1 MGNKINN
8 LYEFG
13 EFQLDTQERVLIRQ
27 NETIILAPKVFDT
40 LEVLLKS
47 DGKIVSKD
55 DLMDEIWADSFVE
68 EGNLTQNI
76 YVLRQTL
83 GKDFIET
90 IPRRGYR
97 FSVDV
102 NVVELEKVSGKK
114 ETNEKQVFE
123 NDKNLSEIMVATKTK
138 TYLSE
143 EIIEDSSEAIQTET
157 LQSSLP
163 ANKRSNRLLIGLGIL
178 AVSAISAIAFW
189 AWNSSTTNAL
199 ESSSNRPEF
208 RAATDTGNV
217 LNSAISPNGN
227 FLALIKKERNLDNS
241 LWLKDVKLDQEV
253 RLDFP
258 ENLNATFV
266 SFSENGENIYIYSRP
281 GSNQAGEIH
290 IIDRFGGNLRL
301 IAKDVWSAFG
311 LSGGD
316 KFLSFIRVNPAA
328 NDSHLIVKNLET
340 DEEKTLATE
349 HFPEEFASVL
359 SYPVFSSN
367 DKKILAVSEQS
378 RKFTSNLLEIDVETG
393 TTKKIETSG
402 LKEISQ
408 AAYKNEDE
416 IILIAQEERKPP
428 QIYKLFISSGKLE
441 QITDGVDS
449 YVRFSL
455 AENGQ
460 TLSAIKSKLFSN
472 LWFIPDADTK
482 KAKQITFGNG
492 KIDGIYGL
500 NTLPD
505 GEIIYVS
512 VAEKQS
518 DFWTADPETGEL
530 RQLTKN
536 EGEINEHPF
545 VSRENRYIYFDSL
558 RNGDR
563 NVYRMDFDGQNVTKI
578 TSDENAVDLFPVA
591 SNDEARLYF
600 IRQEKGV
607 SAIWK
612 KDLPDG
618 KPEKLEISEKAIP
631 VGFLKISPDSKYL
644 LFRQGIK
651 NKSESPAKT
660 YQVGII
666 SLENPTDDLKFV
678 EIPSGNLVVRWSQ
691 TGDAVDYFA
700 QTDSSVEI
708 WRKNIFKPENKE
720 KIAELPNMRIFNFS
734 WFSNGKDLVVTEG
747 KFMDDVVLIQK
758 FLNRNAGSLVCDFLY
773 NLRHA
778 GRLRSV

>member
-1 MGNKINN
+1 MSNEINN

-13 EFQLDTQERVLIRQ
+13 EFRLDTKERVLIRQ

-40 LEVLLKS
+40 LEVLIKS
-47 DGKIVSKD
+47 DGRIVSKD
-55 DLMDEIWADSFVE
+55 DLMDKIWSDSFVE

-102 NVVELEKVSGKK
+102 NVVELEKVSDKTKING
-114 ETNEKQVFE
+114 EQVFE
-123 NDKNLSEIMVATKTK
+123 NDKNLSEILVATKTK
-138 TYLSE
+138 TYLRE

-163 ANKRSNRLLIGLGIL
+163 ANKSSYRLLIGFAIGVL

-189 AWNSSTTNAL
+189 TWNTPTTNAL

-208 RAATDTGNV
+208 QAATDTGNV

-227 FLALIKKERNLDNS
+227 FLALIKKEKNLDNS
-241 LWLKDVKLDQEV
+241 LWLKDVKLKQEV

-301 IAKDVWSAFG
+301 IAKNVWSAFG

-316 KFLSFIRVNPAA
+316 KFLSFIRVNPAT
-328 NDSHLIVKNLET
+328 NDSYLIVKNLET
-340 DEEKTLATE
+340 DEEKILATQ
-349 HFPEEFASVL
+349 HFPEGFATVFSF
-359 SYPVFSSN
+359 PVFSSN
-367 DKKILAVSEQS
+367 GKKILVVSEQS
-378 RKFTSNLLEIDVETG
+378 RKFSSNLLEVDVETG
-393 TTKKIETSG
+393 TAKKIETSE

-408 AAYKNEDE
+408 AVYKNENE
-416 IILIAQEERKPP
+416 IILIAKEEKKSP
-428 QIYKLFISSGKLE
+428 QIYKLFTSSGKLE

-460 TLSAIKSKLFSN
+460 TLSAIKSKLFTN

-512 VAEKQS
+512 VADNQR

-545 VSRENRYIYFDSL
+545 VSRKNRYIYFDSL
-558 RNGDR
+558 RNGNR
-563 NVYRMDFDGQNVTKI
+563 NVYRMDFDGQNVKKI
-578 TSDENAVDLFPVA
+578 TSDENVVDLFPVA
-591 SNDEARLYF
+591 SKDETQLYF
-600 IRQEKGV
+600 VRQTKGV
-607 SAIWK
+607 AAIWK

-631 VGFLKISPDSKYL
+631 VGFLKISPDGKFL
-644 LFRQGIK
+644 MFRQGIK
-651 NKSESPAKT
+651 DKSDSPAKT

-666 SLENPTDDLKFV
+666 PIEEAENDPTFV

-691 TGDAVDYFA
+691 TSDAVDYFA

-720 KIAELPNMRIFNFS
+720 KVAELPNMRIFNFS
-734 WFSNGKDLVVTEG
+734 WFPNGKDLVVSEG
-747 KFMDDVVLIQK
+747 KFMDNAVLV
-758 FLNRNAGSLVCDFLY
+758 RNF
-773 NLRHA
+773 
-778 GRLRSV
+778 

>member
-1 MGNKINN
+1 MGNKINS

-13 EFQLDTQERVLIRQ
+13 EFRLDTKERVLIHE

-40 LEVLLKS
+40 LEVLIKS

-55 DLMDEIWADSFVE
+55 DLMSEIWADSFVE

-97 FSVDV
+97 FSADV
-102 NVVELEKVSGKK
+102 NVVELEKVS
-114 ETNEKQVFE
+114 EKNKNNFGQNFE
-123 NDKNLSEIMVATKTK
+123 NDKNLSEVIVATKTK

-143 EIIEDSSEAIQTET
+143 EIIEDSLEPIRAET

-163 ANKRSNRLLIGLGIL
+163 ANKRSNGLFIGLAIGVL

-189 AWNSSTTNAL
+189 NWNNSKTNTL
-199 ESSSNRPEF
+199 ESSSNRLKF
-208 RAATDTGNV
+208 LAATDTGNV

-227 FLALIKKERNLDNS
+227 FLALVKKEKNLDNS
-241 LWLKDVKLDQEV
+241 LWLKDVKLKQEV
-253 RLDFP
+253 RLEFP

-316 KFLSFIRVNPAA
+316 KFLSFIRVSPAT
-328 NDSHLIVKNLET
+328 NDSQLIVKNLET
-340 DEEKTLATE
+340 DEEKILATKQ
-349 HFPEEFASVL
+349 FPEEFSTVF

-367 DKKILAVSEQS
+367 DKSILAVSEKS
-378 RKFTSNLLEIDVETG
+378 RKFTSNLLEVDVETG
-393 TTKKIETSG
+393 TTKKIEIAD

-408 AAYKNEDE
+408 VAYKNEDE
-416 IILIAQEERKPP
+416 IILIAQEEKKSP

-441 QITDGVDS
+441 QITDGVDP

-455 AENGQ
+455 AKNGQ

-512 VAEKQS
+512 VADKQR

-536 EGEINEHPF
+536 EGKINEHPF
-545 VSRENRYIYFDSL
+545 VSRKNRYIYFDSL
-558 RNGDR
+558 RDGNR
-563 NVYRMDFDGQNVTKI
+563 NVYRMDFDGQNVSKI
-578 TSDENAVDLFPVA
+578 TSDENAIDLFPVA
-591 SNDEARLYF
+591 SNDETQLYF
-600 IRQEKGV
+600 VRQAKGV

-631 VGFLKISPDSKYL
+631 VGFLKISPDGKFL
-644 LFRQGIK
+644 MFRQGIK

-666 SLENPTDDLKFV
+666 PIENLSDDPKFV

-691 TGDAVDYFA
+691 KSDAVDYFA

-720 KIAELPNMRIFNFS
+720 KVAELPNMRIFNFS
-734 WFSNGKDLVVTEG
+734 WFSNGKDLVVSEG
-747 KFMDDVVLIQK
+747 KFMDDVVLIQN
-758 FLNRNAGSLVCDFLY
+758 F
-773 NLRHA
+773 
-778 GRLRSV
+778 

>member
-1 MGNKINN
+1 MSKKTNH
-8 LYEFG
+8 LYDFG
-13 EFQLDTQERVLIRQ
+13 DFSLDTNERILYK
-27 NETIILAPKVFDT
+27 NERLVTLAPKVFDT
-40 LEVLLKS
+40 LLVLVES
-47 DGKIVSKD
+47 NGKILTKD
-55 DLMDEIWADSFVE
+55 ELMDSIWKDSFVE
-68 EGNLTQNI
+68 ESNLTQNI
-76 YVLRQTL
+76 YNLRQL
-83 GKDFIET
+83 FGKKNKFITT

-97 FSVDV
+97 FDAEIKIIEQEAS
-102 NVVELEKVSGKK
+102 LVSG
-114 ETNEKQVFE
+114 
-123 NDKNLSEIMVATKTK
+123 NLSGIGAVDNPEDVSEVVIAKKT
-138 TYLSE
+138 TTTLVSE
-143 EIIEDSSEAIQTET
+143 EIIEDSSEAIQSEA
-157 LQSSLP
+157 LQNSPSP
-163 ANKRSNRLLIGLGIL
+163 SKRSSGLLIGLAIGVL
-178 AVSAISAIAFW
+178 ALSVISAIAFW
-189 AWNSSTTNAL
+189 SWNNSTINAL
-199 ESSSNRPEF
+199 EGSSNLLEF

-241 LWLKDVKLDQEV
+241 LWLKDVKLNQEV
-253 RLDFP
+253 KLNFP
-258 ENLNATFV
+258 ENLNAIFV

-281 GSNQAGEIH
+281 GSKQAGEIH

-316 KFLSFIRVNPAA
+316 KSLSFIRVNPAA
-328 NDSHLIVKNLET
+328 NDSHLIIKNLET

-349 HFPEEFASVL
+349 HFPEEFSTVM
-359 SYPVFSSN
+359 SYPVFSS
-367 DKKILAVSEQS
+367 DDRKILAVSGQS
-378 RKFTSNLLEIDVETG
+378 RRFTSNLLEVDVETG
-393 TTKKIETSG
+393 SMKKIETSD

-408 AAYKNEDE
+408 AAYKNDDE
-416 IILIAQEERKPP
+416 IILIAQKKRKPP

-441 QITDGVDS
+441 QITDGVDP

-512 VAEKQS
+512 VADKQR
-518 DFWTADPETGEL
+518 DFWTAEPDTGEL
-530 RQLTKN
+530 QRLTKN

-545 VSRENRYIYFDSL
+545 VSRKNRYIYFDSL
-558 RNGDR
+558 RDGNR
-563 NVYRMDFDGQNVTKI
+563 NVYKMDFDGQNIKKI
-578 TSDENAVDLFPVA
+578 TDDENAVDLFPVA
-591 SNDEARLYF
+591 SNDETQLYF
-600 IRQEKGV
+600 IRQAKGV

-618 KPEKLEISEKAIP
+618 KPEKLEISEKAVP
-631 VGFLKISPDSKYL
+631 VGFLKISPNGKSL

-651 NKSESPAKT
+651 TKSEAPAKT

-666 SLENPTDDLKFV
+666 PIENPSDDPKLV

-691 TGDAVDYFA
+691 TSDAVDYFA
-700 QTDSSVEI
+700 STDSGVEI

-720 KIAELPNMRIFNFS
+720 KVAELPNMRIFNFS
-734 WFSNGKDLVVTEG
+734 WFSNGKDLIVSEG
-747 KFMDDVVLIQK
+747 KFLDDAVLISN
-758 FLNRNAGSLVCDFLY
+758 F
-773 NLRHA
+773 
-778 GRLRSV
+778 

>member
-1 MGNKINN
+1 MSNEINN

-13 EFQLDTQERVLIRQ
+13 EFRLDTNERVLIRQ
-27 NETIILAPKVFDT
+27 NKTIILAPKVFDT
-40 LEVLLKS
+40 LEILVKS

-55 DLMDEIWADSFVE
+55 DLMNEIWADSFVE

-97 FSVDV
+97 FSAHV
-102 NVVELEKVSGKK
+102 NVVEIEKVSEENKNNG
-114 ETNEKQVFE
+114 EQHFE
-123 NDKNLSEIMVATKTK
+123 NDKNLSEIIVATKTK

-143 EIIEDSSEAIQTET
+143 EIIEDSLDPIQTET

-163 ANKRSNRLLIGLGIL
+163 SKKSSSRLLIGFAVGIL
-178 AVSAISAIAFW
+178 AVSAISALAFW
-189 AWNSSTTNAL
+189 IWNNSNSNTL
-199 ESSSNRPEF
+199 ENSSNRPEF
-208 RAATDTGNV
+208 QAATDTGNV

-253 RLDFP
+253 KLDFP
-258 ENLNATFV
+258 ENLNATFA

-281 GSNQAGEIH
+281 GSKQAGEIH
-290 IIDRFGGNLRL
+290 IMDRFGGNLRL

-316 KFLSFIRVNPAA
+316 KFISYIRVNPAT
-328 NDSHLIVKNLET
+328 NDSYLIVKNLET
-340 DEEKTLATE
+340 DEEKILATKK
-349 HFPEEFASVL
+349 FPEEFANVF

-367 DKKILAVSEQS
+367 DKKILAVSEKS
-378 RKFTSNLLEIDVETG
+378 RKFTSNLLEVEVETG

-408 AAYKNEDE
+408 AVYKSEDE
-416 IILIAQEERKPP
+416 IILIAQEERKSP
-428 QIYKLFISSGKLE
+428 QIYTLSISSGKLE
-441 QITDGVDS
+441 QITDGVDP

-512 VAEKQS
+512 VADNQR
-518 DFWTADPETGEL
+518 DFWTANPETGEL

-545 VSRENRYIYFDSL
+545 VSRENRNIYFDSL
-558 RNGDR
+558 RNGSR
-563 NVYRMDFDGQNVTKI
+563 NVYRMDFDGQNVEKI

-591 SNDEARLYF
+591 SNDETQLYF
-600 IRQEKGV
+600 IRKAKGV

-631 VGFLKISPDSKYL
+631 VGFLKISPDGKFL
-644 LFRQGIK
+644 MFRQGMK
-651 NKSESPAKT
+651 NKSEAPAKT

-666 SLENPTDDLKFV
+666 PIENLADDPKLV
-678 EIPSGNLVVRWSQ
+678 EIPSGNIVVRWSQ
-691 TGDAVDYFA
+691 TSDAVDYFS

-708 WRKNIFKPENKE
+708 WRKNIFNPENKE
-720 KIAELPNMRIFNFS
+720 KVAELPNLRIFNFS
-734 WFSNGKDLVVTEG
+734 WFQNGKDLVVSEG
-747 KFMDDVVLIQK
+747 KFMDDVVLINN
-758 FLNRNAGSLVCDFLY
+758 FN
-773 NLRHA
+773 
-778 GRLRSV
+778 